1 MTSSLL
7 ERQRAPTVKGTLSRP
22 VGVMAA
28 LAALM
33 VLAAVASL
41 RIGSLPL
48 STATV
53 IESLVAYNGSD
64 EHLVVRSLRLPRV
77 ILAILVGAALAVA
90 GALMQAVTRNPL
102 ASPTIFGLNAGAA
115 FAVVTLSFVA
125 GLTNPLLLVVAAF
138 GGAVGAVTL
147 TYLIGSAGNGATP
160 VKLAL
165 AGTVVGILL
174 SAWVSGILIFDQQ
187 TLDEV
192 RFWLAGSIAGQSLEG
207 SLFTL
212 PFLIAGLVLALAISH
227 QLNALN
233 LGEQVAVALGQNT
246 LRIRLLATLATVLL
260 CGAAV
265 ASVGPIGFVG
275 LAVPHLVRML
285 MGPDYRWIIPGCLL
299 GGPALLLAADTL
311 GRVVVAPGELQA
323 GIVTALIGAPVLILV
338 VRRHKV
344 MQL

>member
-1 MTSSLL
+1 MQNRPATRVNIPYRRQSVMMGLL
-7 ERQRAPTVKGTLSRP
+7 CLLMLV
-22 VGVMAA
+22 AA
-28 LAALM
+28 I
-33 VLAAVASL
+33 ASL

-53 IESLVAYNGSD
+53 IESLVAYDGSD
-64 EHLVVRSLRLPRV
+64 EHLVVRTLRLPRV
-77 ILAILVGAALAVA
+77 ILAILAGAALAVA

-115 FAVVTLSFVA
+115 FAVVTLSFVV
-125 GLTNPLLLVVAAF
+125 GLESPLVLVIAAF
-138 GGAVGAVTL
+138 LGAVGAVTL
-147 TYLIGSAGNGATP
+147 TYLIGSAGSGATP

-174 SAWVSGILIFDQQ
+174 SAWVSAILIFDQQ

-192 RFWLAGSIAGQSLEG
+192 RFWLAGSIAGQSLAD
-207 SLFTL
+207 SALTL
-212 PFLIAGLVLALAISH
+212 PFLVIGLVMALAISH

-233 LGEQVAVALGQNT
+233 LGEEVATTLGQNT
-246 LRIRLLATLATVLL
+246 ARIRVLATLATVLL

-265 ASVGPIGFVG
+265 AAVGPIGFVG
-275 LAVPHLVRML
+275 LAVPHLVRLL
-285 MGPDYRWIIPGCLL
+285 MGPDYRWVIPGCLL
-299 GGPALLLAADTL
+299 AGPALLLASDTL

-323 GIVTALIGAPVLILV
+323 GIVTALVGAPVLILV
-338 VRRHKV
+338 VRRYRV

>member
-1 MTSSLL
+1 MLL
-7 ERQRAPTVKGTLSRP
+7 TVKSHRNPAGSFRAVGRP
-22 VGVMAA
+22 LAVMVI

-33 VLAAVASL
+33 MLAAVASL

-48 STATV
+48 STETV
-53 IESLVAYNGSD
+53 VESLVAYDGSD
-64 EHLVVRSLRLPRV
+64 DHLVVRTLRLPRV
-77 ILAILVGAALAVA
+77 LLAALAGAALAVA

-115 FAVVTLSFVA
+115 FAVVTLSYVG
-125 GLTNPLLLVVAAF
+125 GLSNPLLLALAAF
-138 GGAVGAVTL
+138 GGAIGAVTL

-192 RFWLAGSIAGQSLEG
+192 RFWLAGSIAGQSLDAT
-207 SLFTL
+207 LVTL
-212 PFLIAGLVLALAISH
+212 PFLVGGLVLALAISH

-233 LGEQVAVALGQNT
+233 LGEQVATALGQNT
-246 LRIRLLATLATVLL
+246 GRIRLLATLATVLL

-275 LAVPHLVRML
+275 LAVPHLVRLL

-299 GGPALLLAADTL
+299 AGPALLLAADTL
-311 GRVVVAPGELQA
+311 GRVVVSPGELQA
-323 GIVTALIGAPVLILV
+323 GIVTALIGAPVLIVV

>member
-1 MTSSLL
+1 MMGILCLL
-7 ERQRAPTVKGTLSRP
+7 ML
-22 VGVMAA
+22 
-28 LAALM
+28 LAAL
-33 VLAAVASL
+33 ASL

-53 IESLVAYNGSD
+53 IESLLAYDGSD
-64 EHLVVRSLRLPRV
+64 EHLVVRTLRLPRV
-77 ILAILVGAALAVA
+77 ILAMLAGAALAVA
-90 GALMQAVTRNPL
+90 GALMQAATRNPL

-125 GLTNPLLLVVAAF
+125 GLSSPLVLVIAAF
-138 GGAVGAVTL
+138 VGAVGAVTL
-147 TYLIGSAGNGATP
+147 TYLIGSAGSGATP

-192 RFWLAGSIAGQSLEG
+192 RFWLAGSIAGQSLAD
-207 SLFTL
+207 SALTL
-212 PFLIAGLVLALAISH
+212 PFLVVGLLLALAISH

-233 LGEQVAVALGQNT
+233 LGEEVATTLGQNT
-246 LRIRLLATLATVLL
+246 GRIRLLATLATVLL
-260 CGAAV
+260 CGASV
-265 ASVGPIGFVG
+265 AAVGPIGFVG
-275 LAVPHLVRML
+275 LAVPHMVRLLV
-285 MGPDYRWIIPGCLL
+285 GPDYRWVIPGCLL
-299 GGPALLLAADTL
+299 AGPALLLAADTL

-338 VRRHKV
+338 VRRYKV

>member
-1 MTSSLL
+1 MSLTLEQHRTAAVAGTMT
-7 ERQRAPTVKGTLSRP
+7 RPITVILI
-22 VGVMAA
+22 
-28 LAALM
+28 LAVLM
-33 VLAAVASL
+33 VLAALASL

-53 IESLVAYNGSD
+53 VESLVAYDGSD
-64 EHLVVRSLRLPRV
+64 DHLVVRTLRLPRV
-77 ILAILVGAALAVA
+77 LLAIMAGAALAVA

-125 GLTNPLLLVVAAF
+125 GLTNPLLLVLAAF
-138 GGAVGAVTL
+138 AGAIGAVTL

-165 AGTVVGILL
+165 AGTVVSILL

-192 RFWLAGSIAGQSLEG
+192 RFWLAGSIAGQSLDA
-207 SLFTL
+207 SLVTL
-212 PFLIAGLVLALAISH
+212 PFLLGGLLLAAAISH
-227 QLNALN
+227 QVNALN
-233 LGEQVAVALGQNT
+233 LGEEVAVALGQNT
-246 LRIRLLATLATVLL
+246 ARIRLLATLATVLL

-265 ASVGPIGFVG
+265 AAVGPIGFVG
-275 LAVPHLVRML
+275 LAVPHLVRL
-285 MGPDYRWIIPGCLL
+285 LIGPDYRWIIPGCLL

-311 GRVVVAPGELQA
+311 GRVVVSPGELQA

>member
-1 MTSSLL
+1 MSLTFD
-7 ERQRAPTVKGTLSRP
+7 QHQTAVGASKVARP
-22 VGVMAA
+22 ITMILILAALMA
-28 LAALM
+28 LAAL
-33 VLAAVASL
+33 ASL

-48 STATV
+48 STGTV
-53 IESLVAYNGSD
+53 VESLVAYDGSD
-64 EHLVVRSLRLPRV
+64 EHLVVRTLRLPRV
-77 ILAILVGAALAVA
+77 LLAIMAGAALAVA

-125 GLTNPLLLVVAAF
+125 GLTSPLLLVLAAF
-138 GGAVGAVTL
+138 AGAIGAVTL
-147 TYLIGSAGNGATP
+147 TYLIGSAGHGATP

-192 RFWLAGSIAGQSLEG
+192 RFWLAGSIAGQSLDA
-207 SLFTL
+207 SLVTL
-212 PFLIAGLVLALAISH
+212 PFLLLGLVLAIAISH
-227 QLNALN
+227 QVNALN
-233 LGEQVAVALGQNT
+233 LGEEVAIALGQNT
-246 LRIRLLATLATVLL
+246 ARIRLLATLATVLL

-265 ASVGPIGFVG
+265 AAVGPIAFVG
-275 LAVPHLVRML
+275 LAVPHLVRL
-285 MGPDYRWIIPGCLL
+285 LIGPDYRWIMPGCLL

-311 GRVVVAPGELQA
+311 GRVVVSPGELQA

>member
-1 MTSSLL
+1 MR
-7 ERQRAPTVKGTLSRP
+7 ERTRRW
-22 VGVMAA
+22 AA
-28 LAALM
+28 LGFFLGLFLLSAL
-33 VLAAVASL
+33 ASL

-53 IESLVAYNGSD
+53 IDSLVAYDGSD
-64 EHLVVRSLRLPRV
+64 DHLVVRTLRLPRV
-77 ILAILVGAALAVA
+77 ILAIVVGAALAVA

-115 FAVVTLSFVA
+115 FAVVTLSFV
-125 GLTNPLLLVVAAF
+125 GDLTHPVLLVLAAF
-138 GGAVGAVTL
+138 LGAVGAVTL
-147 TYLIGSAGNGATP
+147 TYMIGSAGSGATP

-192 RFWLAGSIAGQSLEG
+192 RFWLAGSIAGQSLEDSG
-207 SLFTL
+207 VVL
-212 PFLIAGLVLALAISH
+212 PFLLVGLLLAMVISH
-227 QLNALN
+227 PLNALN
-233 LGEQVAVALGQNT
+233 LGEHVATALGQNT
-246 LRIRLLATLATVLL
+246 TRIRVVATLATVLL
-260 CGAAV
+260 CGGAV
-265 ASVGPIGFVG
+265 AAVGPIGFVG
-275 LAVPHLVRML
+275 LAVPHLVRLL

-299 GGPALLLAADTL
+299 AGPALLLAADTL
-311 GRVVVAPGELQA
+311 GRVVVTPGELQA